1 MSHAMRLP
9 ACLIVTGILTAGA
22 TFAPAVHSQEK
33 SETKLP
39 KTFVIGD
46 AYKMTAPEGWVAKQ
60 PRTKIVEHEF
70 AVPAVKGDELD
81 GRVTVMGAG
90 GSVEANIERWHKQ
103 FTQPDGSNTKDK
115 AKLEK
120 KKIAGQDV
128 TIVDISGT
136 YMDSPGPQAPGVERK
151 DYRML
156 AAIVQTKSGNAFI
169 KFYGPQK
176 TVTENASAFNKMLES
191 LQSSK

>member
-1 MSHAMRLP
+1 MSHTTRLL
-9 ACLIVTGILTAGA
+9 ACLVATGLLTASVA
-22 TFAPAVHSQEK
+22 VAPTAQAQEK

-39 KTFVIGD
+39 KTFVIAD
-46 AYKMTAPEGWVAKQ
+46 AYKLTAPEGWVSKQ

-81 GRVTVMGAG
+81 GRVTVMGAA
-90 GSVEANIERWHKQ
+90 GSIDANIERWHKQ
-103 FTQPDGSNTKDK
+103 FTQPDGSATKDK

-120 KKIAGQDV
+120 KKIAGQEV
-128 TIVDISGT
+128 IVVDISGN

-156 AAIVQTKSGNAFI
+156 AAIVQTKNGNVFI
-169 KFYGPQK
+169 KFYGPQR
-176 TVTENASAFNKMLES
+176 TVTENAAGFNKMLDS
-191 LQSSK
+191 LQSK

>member
-1 MSHAMRLP
+1 MLYASRRL
-9 ACLIVTGILTAGA
+9 AYLIVTGIFASGLAS
-22 TFAPAVHSQEK
+22 APAAKAQEK
-33 SETKLP
+33 AEKAPP
-39 KTFVIGD
+39 KTFVIAD
-46 AYKMTAPEGWVAKQ
+46 AYKLTAPEGWVSKQ

-81 GRVTVMGAG
+81 GRVTVMGAA
-90 GSVEANIERWHKQ
+90 GSIDANIERWHKQ

-115 AKLEK
+115 AKTEK

-128 TIVDISGT
+128 IVVDISGT
-136 YMDSPGPQAPGVERK
+136 YMDAPGPQAPGVPRK

-156 AAIVQTKSGNAFI
+156 AAIVQTKNGNVFI

-176 TVTENASAFNKMLES
+176 TVTENAAGFNKMLDSLES
-191 LQSSK
+191 K